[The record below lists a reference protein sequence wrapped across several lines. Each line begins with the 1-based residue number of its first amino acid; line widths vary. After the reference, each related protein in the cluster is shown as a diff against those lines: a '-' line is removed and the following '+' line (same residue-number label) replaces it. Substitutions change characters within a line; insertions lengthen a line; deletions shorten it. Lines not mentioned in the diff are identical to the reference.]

1 MDVSC
6 SVAYR
11 LPSRQQHWEAG
22 MKKRLLLLAVGAA
35 VALVIGVVAAIAAPG
50 PLPPPTGERT
60 HAQSQLEP
68 VFNAENSGEV
78 GYINTPDGT
87 QHPVPSNPASW
98 SPIYLPVY
106 PTGSTI
112 ATAGSGAS
120 GPLDCEHF
128 EATGTDNCPD
138 HGNTIAGLAKSCP
151 AAIPACSQAVR
162 NVYAGGVAGHDHVMD
177 FPGGADWNVA
187 WEPIIVLFT
196 NVNAAN
202 TRLLTDTQIDAA
214 IASHNAIAIPLPGRT
229 FHCSLVSDSVWALS
243 TAVPSG

>member
-1 MDVSC
+1 
-6 SVAYR
+6 
-11 LPSRQQHWEAG
+11 
-22 MKKRLLLLAVGAA
+22 MKKRLLPLAAGAA
-35 VALVIGVVAAIAAPG
+35 AALVICVVAAIAAPG

-78 GYINTPDGT
+78 GYINTPNGT

-106 PTGSTI
+106 PTSSTI
-112 ATAGSGAS
+112 TTSGSGAS
-120 GPLDCEHF
+120 GPLDCQHF
-128 EATGTDNCPD
+128 ELTGTDNCPD

-151 AAIPACSQAVR
+151 APIPVLPGSDSCSQAVR
-162 NVYAGGVAGHDHVMD
+162 DVYAGGVAGHDHVMD
-177 FPGGADWNVA
+177 FHGGADWNVA
-187 WEPIIVLFT
+187 WEPVIVLFT
-196 NVNAAN
+196 NAAAAN

-243 TAVPSG
+243 TAVPAA